1 MDYQTAVTTEF
12 IPRATAA
19 LQGIAQGLIDAGLGA
34 NRVSVTMPDTTD
46 LRLQLTATR
55 GNKTITAYI
64 ELTDASHAIGDPG
77 RGQAIFT
84 IFVDSNGAELPI
96 SYVPGNTQRYTTE
109 AGVDALLAKLA
120 ELELKMPEALVK
132 IRASLGL

>member
-1 MDYQTAVTTEF
+1 MDYQTAVTTQF

-19 LQGIAQGLIDAGLGA
+19 LQGIANGLISAGLGA

-55 GNKTITAYI
+55 AGKTITAYV
-64 ELTDASHAIGDPG
+64 ELTSIRTDPS
-77 RGQAIFT
+77 RALAIFT
-84 IFVDSNGAELPI
+84 LFIDSNGVELTTT
-96 SYVPGNTQRYTTE
+96 YTPGNAQQYTIE

>member
-1 MDYQTAVTTEF
+1 MDYQTAVTTQF

-19 LQGIAQGLIDAGLGA
+19 LQNIASGLIAAGLGA

-46 LRLQLTATR
+46 LRFQLTATR
-55 GNKTITAYI
+55 AGKTITAYI

-84 IFVDSNGAELPI
+84 LFVDSNGVELTT
-96 SYVPGNTQRYTTE
+96 SYSPGNAQPYTTE
-109 AGVDALLAKLA
+109 TGVDALLAKLA
-120 ELELKMPEALVK
+120 EVELKMPEALVK